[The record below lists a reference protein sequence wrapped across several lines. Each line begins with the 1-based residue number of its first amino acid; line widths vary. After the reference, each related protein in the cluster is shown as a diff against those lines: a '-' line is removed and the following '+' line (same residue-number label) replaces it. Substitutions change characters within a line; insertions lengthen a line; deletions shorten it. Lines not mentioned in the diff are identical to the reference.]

1 MGKNAAAVV
10 DPAIRADPARYGMPQ
25 ISTIT

>member
-1 MGKNAAAVV
+1 MEKNAAEVV
-10 DPAIRADPARYGMPQ
+10 DPAIKADPARHGMPQ